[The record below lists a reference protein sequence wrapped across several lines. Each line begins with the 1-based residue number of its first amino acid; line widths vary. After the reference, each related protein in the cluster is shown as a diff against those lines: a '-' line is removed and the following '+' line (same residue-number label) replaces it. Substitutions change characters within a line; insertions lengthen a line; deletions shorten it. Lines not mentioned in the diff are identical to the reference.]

1 MIVEIKD
8 LKWYIASTVN
18 NDSYKLRYYFN
29 GEYAD
34 NITEIFQDSKALIN
48 LGDIVTNLDTQ
59 TVTVY
64 IEKVLPVINIKEVI
78 KECNSHNALCEGCP
92 FYKLRGM
99 QCAFYTKFPCQWE
112 DALKDCGYKLE
123 V

>member
-8 LKWYIASTVN
+8 LKRYIASTVN
-18 NDSYKLRYYFN
+18 NDSYKVRYYFN
-29 GEYAD
+29 DEYFND
-34 NITEIFQDSKALIN
+34 ISVIFKDSKTLIN

-64 IEKVLPVINIKEVI
+64 IEKVLPVITINDVV
-78 KECNSHNALCEGCP
+78 KECNNHNTLCEGCP
-92 FYKLRGM
+92 FYKNDA
-99 QCAFYTKFPCQWE
+99 CAFYLVFPCSWKTAVE
-112 DALKDCGYKLE
+112 ECGYRLE